1 MKIILH
7 SVLASCLYFH
17 GSALMADGAK
27 LSLELNTAEEVE
39 TACRLSFLIQN
50 GMATDITSL
59 VFETVIF
66 TSEAKVD
73 RLTLFDF
80 QSVPAGR
87 PRVRQ
92 FDLTGTPC
100 SRVGSVLINGVE
112 SCDGPTLTVEA
123 CQSALSLS
131 SRTDI
136 RVDG

>member
-1 MKIILH
+1 MKKILQ
-7 SVLASCLYFH
+7 SVLLSSLCFQ
-17 GSALMADGAK
+17 GTALLADDAK

-39 TACRLSFLIQN
+39 TACRLSFLIHN
-50 GMATDITSL
+50 EMATDITSL
-59 VFETVIF
+59 VVETVIF
-66 TSEAKVD
+66 TSDAQVD

-80 QSVPAGR
+80 ESVPAGR

-92 FDLTGTPC
+92 FDLTGTAC
-100 SRVGSVLINGVE
+100 NRVGSVLINGVE
-112 SCDGPTLTVEA
+112 SCDGPALTVEA

>member
-1 MKIILH
+1 MKKILQ
-7 SVLASCLYFH
+7 SVLLSSLCFQ
-17 GSALMADGAK
+17 GTALLADDAK

-50 GMATDITSL
+50 EMATDITSL
-59 VFETVIF
+59 VVETVIF
-66 TSEAKVD
+66 TSDAQVD

-100 SRVGSVLINGVE
+100 NRVGSLLINGVE
-112 SCDGPTLTVEA
+112 SCDGPTLAVEA
-123 CQSALSLS
+123 CQSALRLS
-131 SRTDI
+131 SRIDI
-136 RVDG
+136 RIDG